1 MSDMLIIGSSALTTF
16 RKSLDV
22 TSHNVANVGT
32 EGYSR
37 QRAEIYSNAPSI
49 VGNSFNGGGSY
60 VDKVERMYS
69 DYIQKQLVD
78 SNASVKGYQEALSYS
93 KQVEGIIA
101 GNDEG
106 VQQFIQRYFDA
117 LQNLADNP
125 TSNVNRRLVMDEA
138 NNLTGHINNISVVLD
153 DTQYQ
158 VNSQIKDLT
167 NQINSQLKI
176 IQDLNSQVANA
187 HAQSRQPPNDLLDK
201 REQAI
206 FELSSL
212 VGVKTYQQPDGTIDV
227 HSINGKV
234 PLLSDNTITR
244 IQADASPYPEENRV
258 EIYAQIGGLRK
269 QVSDLLIGGGQ
280 LGGVLDFRKNML
292 DRAQNELGVTM
303 NAFVAANNWQ
313 HYMGFDENGDAG
325 KHIFQPLEATG
336 LAYKDNA
343 NLGGN
348 VKVTFNPIDDGDLIA
363 GLDTPYASGQPLTYG
378 AKKQDLED
386 AYTAIS
392 EMSPD
397 GYEMYFDGTD
407 WTVTNLST
415 KEQTTFAGGGSAQ
428 IDGLRFE
435 GTGLNL
441 EGDRFIVKPHQAILK
456 QFDTVIREGQEFATR
471 GQSPIETGNVPPGVA
486 GDPLTDASPPEPAG
500 EGDNVNIANMAS
512 LQSKKIMYANDS
524 GQPAETL
531 LGGYSRMATSV
542 GMYVRGMEIQSE
554 SQQNTY
560 DYILERRETL
570 SGVSL
575 DEEAANLMRFQQ
587 AYQAAAQVMQAAQT
601 TFQTLLG
608 AMRG

>member
-1 MSDMLIIGSSALTTF
+1 MSDMLSIGSSALTTF
-16 RKSLDV
+16 LKALDV

-60 VDKVERMYS
+60 VDKVERAYS
-69 DYIQKQLVD
+69 DFIQKQLV
-78 SNASVKGYQEALSYS
+78 NANSSVKGYQEALSYS
-93 KQVEGIIA
+93 KQVEGIVA

-106 VQQFIQRYFDA
+106 VQQFMQRYFDS

-125 TSNVNRRLVMDEA
+125 TSNVNRQLVLDEA

-158 VNSQIKDLT
+158 VNQQVKDLT
-167 NQINSQLKI
+167 DQINAELKT
-176 IQDLNSQVANA
+176 IQALNAQVANA
-187 HAQSRQPPNDLLDK
+187 HAQSRQPPNDLLDQ

-206 FELSSL
+206 YELSNL
-212 VGVKTYQQPDGTIDV
+212 IEVKTYTQPDGTIDV
-227 HSINGKV
+227 HSIKGKV

-244 IQADASPYPEENRV
+244 IQAGPSQFPEENRI

-313 HYMGFDENGDAG
+313 HYMGYDENGNAG
-325 KHIFQPLEATG
+325 THLFEPLAATG
-336 LAYKDNA
+336 LSYKDNSSF
-343 NLGGN
+343 GGN
-348 VKVTFNPIDDGDLIA
+348 VLVSFNPTNSGDLSA
-363 GLDTPYASGQPLTYG
+363 GENTPYFSGQPLTYG
-378 AKKQDLED
+378 AKKQDLAD

-392 EMSPD
+392 ELSAD
-397 GYEMYFDGTD
+397 GYDMYFDGTD
-407 WTVTNLST
+407 WTVTNLSS
-415 KEQTTFAGGGSAQ
+415 KERTTFAAGGSAQ

-435 GTGLNL
+435 GTGLNVA
-441 EGDRFIVKPHQAILK
+441 GDRFIVKPHQAILK
-456 QFDTVIREGQEFATR
+456 QFDTVMRDGQDFATR
-471 GQSPIETGNVPPGVA
+471 GQNPVDFGGAA
-486 GDPLTDASPPEPAG
+486 GLDDEAPAPAG

-512 LQSKKIMYANDS
+512 LQSKKTMYANNS

-531 LGGYSRMATSV
+531 LGGYSKMATSV

-554 SQQNTY
+554 SQQSTF

-587 AYQAAAQVMQAAQT
+587 AYQAAAQVMQTAQT
-601 TFQTLLG
+601 VFQTLIG
-608 AMRG
+608 AIRG